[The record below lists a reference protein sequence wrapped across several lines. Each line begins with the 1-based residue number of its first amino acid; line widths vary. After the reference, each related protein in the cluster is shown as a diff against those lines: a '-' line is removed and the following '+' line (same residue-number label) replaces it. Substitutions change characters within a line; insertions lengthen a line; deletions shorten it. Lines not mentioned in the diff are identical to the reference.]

1 MTRRIVQIATS
12 HFAGVEGVY
21 PSAPLLYALTD
32 EGRIYSAVDDVLLW
46 SKGEKVWQ
54 LVPDIPQDTLDVV
67 EPDPIA
73 ELEAMGGAF
82 YRDPVRDGVRWG
94 VCFNQTWLYEV
105 IGERC
110 DSARLRAAAARL
122 LARVRGGA

>member
-1 MTRRIVQIATS
+1 MTRRIVQIIQSPAAAREILALCDDGTVQRGQFS
-12 HFAGVEGVY
+12 GSGTDERFQWFRR
-21 PSAPLLYALTD
+21 YAL
-32 EGRIYSAVDDVLLW
+32 SPV
-46 SKGEKVWQ
+46 
-54 LVPDIPQDTLDVV
+54 PQDAHV

-122 LARVRGGA
+122 LARVRGAK

>member
-12 HFAGVEGVY
+12 HFVGVEGVY
-21 PSAPLLYALTD
+21 PSATLLYALTD
-32 EGRIYSAVDDVLLW
+32 DGRIYSALDDVTQW

-54 LVPDIPQDTLDVV
+54 LVPDIPQDTPA
-67 EPDPIA
+67 EAPDPIT
-73 ELEAMGGAF
+73 ELEAIGGAF
-82 YRDPVRDGVRWG
+82 YRDPVRDGVRWS

-110 DSARLRAAAARL
+110 DTALLRAAAARL
-122 LARVRGGA
+122 LARVRGGAK